1 MTNEHDTFSDT
12 ARPAVLLVDDDPLIT
27 ESLSF
32 MLEQEFNVYIAGDRE
47 AAKRQLQ
54 RLSQPPPLA
63 LIDLGLA
70 PLPHQP
76 DEGFALIAE
85 LLAFNPE
92 MKILVLSG
100 QDKRINVRHA
110 LTLGAVD
117 FVAKPADAAL
127 LIARLRH
134 QLMLLEA
141 ESKPVE
147 TLADEPAMLG
157 QSPAIETLR
166 ALILQFAD
174 TPFPVLIEGESG
186 TGKELVAK
194 CLHEE
199 SSHADQPLLSINCAA
214 FTPELLE
221 AQLFGHA
228 RGAFTGANVERL
240 GFFEDAGGGS
250 LFLDEIGE
258 FPLELQPKLL
268 RVLEN
273 GEYYRVGETQS
284 RVAAA
289 RIMAATN
296 RDLREEIRRG
306 RFRQDL
312 YHRLS
317 VLTVSVA
324 PLRERDD
331 DSLLLLDY
339 FQKMYA
345 ATVAPFQLDDEAKAF
360 LRVYEFPGNIREL
373 RNIVIRLGAKYPGQ
387 RITLEG
393 LKPELEID
401 VVKTN
406 DPGAVDEA
414 AKQQL
419 MATGF
424 RLDDTLGEWE
434 RRYIEAALELCGG
447 NLSKAARML
456 GVNRTTLYSR
466 IERLNIDTQ
475 QEI

>member
-1 MTNEHDTFSDT
+1 MSDAGST
-12 ARPAVLLVDDDPLIT
+12 ASRPMVLLVDDDPLIT

-32 MLEQEFNVYIAGDRE
+32 ILEEEFTVYIASNRE
-47 AAKRQLQ
+47 AAKQQLQ
-54 RLSQPPPLA
+54 SLSPPPPLA

-85 LLAFNPE
+85 LLAFNPV

-100 QDKRINVRHA
+100 QDKRINVQHA

-117 FVAKPADAAL
+117 FVAKPADADL

-134 QLMLLEA
+134 QLLLLDA
-141 ESKPVE
+141 ETRPAE
-147 TLADEPAMLG
+147 TAADGTVMLG
-157 QSPAIETLR
+157 ESGAIETLR
-166 ALILQFAD
+166 ALITQFAD

-186 TGKELVAK
+186 TGKELVAQ
-194 CLHEE
+194 CLHDE
-199 SSHADQPLLSINCAA
+199 SSRAPQPLLSINCAA

-228 RGAFTGANVERL
+228 RGAFTGANVERS
-240 GFFEDAGGGS
+240 GFFEDAGKGS

-284 RVAAA
+284 RLAQA

-306 RFRQDL
+306 RFRHDL

-317 VLTVSVA
+317 VLTVTVT
-324 PLRERDD
+324 PLRDRGN

-339 FQKMYA
+339 FQNLYA
-345 ATVAPFQLDDEAKAF
+345 ATVAPFQLDEEAQHF
-360 LRVYEFPGNIREL
+360 LRNYGFPGNIREL

-387 RITLEG
+387 RVTVEN
-393 LKPELEID
+393 LKPELEMD
-401 VVKTN
+401 VIQTS
-406 DPGAVDEA
+406 DRSTVDET

-419 MATGF
+419 MAAGF
-424 RLDDTLGEWE
+424 RLDDTLAEWE

-447 NLSKAARML
+447 NLSKAARTL

-466 IERLNIDTQ
+466 IERLKIETQ
-475 QEI
+475 QEL